1 MRQTNYN
8 TILTIFNNINCQ
20 IVDSGYTS
28 LMQNR
33 LYCRTLFDT
42 ELDKVILNATI
53 DYILSTERIEEPGH
67 FILSE
72 FL

>member
-1 MRQTNYN
+1 
-8 TILTIFNNINCQ
+8 
-20 IVDSGYTS
+20 
-28 LMQNR
+28 MQNR